1 MIITDITW
9 AFLYDA
15 RFALLG
21 LTAASSTAIGWL
33 RVVTWPS
40 SVARPLATRHTAF
53 WPRWPRWILT
63 MNWTHTQLHWQLAI
77 NLSTTVNQA
86 CNFCKTFSNYARQGG
101 HVLVSVCPSVRLSVC
116 LSVSSIP
123 QNCGWIFM
131 TFSAG
136 VVLWTRH
143 NQIDFVSCKFWS

>member
-53 WPRWPRWILT
+53 WPMTT
-63 MNWTHTQLHWQLAI
+63 MNTDHELDTHTATLATGNQFI
-77 NLSTTVNQA
+77 N
-86 CNFCKTFSNYARQGG
+86 
-101 HVLVSVCPSVRLSVC
+101 
-116 LSVSSIP
+116 
-123 QNCGWIFM
+123 NCQSG
-131 TFSAG
+131 
-136 VVLWTRH
+136 L
-143 NQIDFVSCKFWS
+143 